1 MTIRDEDGDTALHA
15 ASVSGH
21 AELTKILLEFGADH
35 SIRNDNG
42 DQPAHLAARKGHVDV
57 LRLLIKYECDVNMKL
72 DDNVNNEKMCP
83 ERTCFTCLQ
92 IRCKEEIQLRKEHMY
107 I

>member
-1 MTIRDEDGDTALHA
+1 MLGGNIVFQPCMSKKSKIVKHVVKDSAPTPTVLQQTNQVMLLH
-15 ASVSGH
+15 VSSS
-21 AELTKILLEFGADH
+21 H
-35 SIRNDNG
+35 SIF
-42 DQPAHLAARKGHVDV
+42 
-57 LRLLIKYECDVNMKL
+57 ESDVNMKL

-92 IRCKEEIQLRKEHMY
+92 IRCKEEIQLKKECMY